1 MTCRIMH
8 SILDL
13 PYPGIETVS
22 LLSPA
27 LTLAGRFFT
36 TSATWEVPELPSPP
50 SEDLANPGTEPR
62 SPALQV
68 DSLPSEPPR
77 KPILLIEET
86 GEVCTD
92 NKTTAKKMRNELQTV
107 RLAAAQL
114 GAPNTFGHLSVVFHA
129 EKKRGADHF

>member
-1 MTCRIMH
+1 MQNNALSFGSSLPSDGNCVS
-8 SILDL
+8 SISCID
-13 PYPGIETVS
+13 I
-22 LLSPA
+22 
-27 LTLAGRFFT
+27 GRQVFT
-36 TSATWEVPELPSPP
+36 TSATWEVPELPCPP
-50 SEDLANPGTEPR
+50 SGDLANPGTKPR

-86 GEVCTD
+86 GEVYKD

-114 GAPNTFGHLSVVFHA
+114 GAPKTFCHLSVVLHVK
-129 EKKRGADHF
+129 KKRGADHF